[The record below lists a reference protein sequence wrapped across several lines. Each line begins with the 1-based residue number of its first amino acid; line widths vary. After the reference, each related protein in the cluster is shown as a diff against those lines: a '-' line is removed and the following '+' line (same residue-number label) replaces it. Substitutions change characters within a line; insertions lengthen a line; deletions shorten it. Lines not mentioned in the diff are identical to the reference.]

1 MPAPAKLMI
10 TTGEVLRVQLTSE
23 THMLKSPTPTG
34 AQSRVVNKM
43 RIFLRDS
50 ADGKEKDFTFVNS
63 SVGVREGHRIS
74 VVRAQLRHIKA
85 PLLLMLVNHATGQRE
100 ESENGFTTAMSPK
113 GYFGPR
119 WRAFGLTTILFF
131 LFWAISHF
139 IVRQGSGGLM
149 SFFMA
154 FMFSFLTF
162 PVFWGGVVMWDR
174 FTVPKRE
181 RVEADRLRA
190 EINGRLA
197 ALDAA
202 PVAGAQ
208 G

>member
-43 RIFLRDS
+43 RIFLRDN
-50 ADGKEKDFTFVNS
+50 ADSKEKDFTFVNS

-100 ESENGFTTAMSPK
+100 ESENGFVTAMSPK

-119 WRAFGLTTILFF
+119 WRALGLTTILFF
-131 LFWAISHF
+131 LFWGVSHF
-139 IVRQGSGGLM
+139 IVRKGDGGLM
-149 SFFMA
+149 SFFMS
-154 FMFSFLTF
+154 FMFSFLTY
-162 PVFWGGVVMWDR
+162 PVFWGGVVLWDR

-197 ALDAA
+197 AIDAA
-202 PVAGAQ
+202 PASGHQ